1 MAENPKKE
9 VTAGEPSE
17 TPKKQKKAP
26 VKKKSNVFV
35 RAGRRIGRWFREMRS
50 ELKKVQWPTTK
61 QTVNH
66 TATVLVSVIVV
77 GVFIWAFDW
86 LAAGGAK
93 ALIALAQG

>member
-9 VTAGEPSE
+9 VTTGESSE
-17 TPKKQKKAP
+17 VSKKQKKAP
-26 VKKKSNVFV
+26 VKKKPNFFV
-35 RAGRRIGRWFREMRS
+35 RAGRGISRWFREMRS
-50 ELKKVQWPTTK
+50 ELKKVQWPSTK

-66 TATVLVSVIVV
+66 TATVIACVVVV
-77 GVFIWAFDW
+77 GVFIWVFDW